1 MSGRYDVAVIGGG
14 HNGLVAAAYLAQAGQ
29 SVVVLEK
36 RPTVGGT
43 ASTIE
48 VAPGYRASSCFQS
61 AETFSPTISR
71 ELNLSGHGLEVSRS
85 RGTSVVALDGQWLL
99 FDGSGHPTG
108 NGSQMLSMADR
119 AAIAELER
127 FLHRTVRALAPLYQE
142 TLPKLQDLGA
152 SDTLDLLRIGWRLR
166 QLGRRDMREAIRF
179 LPMSIRDV
187 VEERFESHILGAAIA
202 GLGLQGGCV
211 GPYAPGTAFV
221 ALHHQIQNP
230 RPLFSGPMFV
240 KGGLGCLSDALSAAA
255 QAAGAEVRTE
265 AEVGLIDTTDAL
277 LQGVTLC
284 NGDHVEA
291 SIVVS
296 DLGPRRTLLSL
307 VDPRKLAPE
316 FINAVSTVRARGGVG
331 VVSFA
336 LDGIPDPPE
345 GSAEVSLSGRVQIG
359 ASVVEQERAFD
370 AMQCGELA
378 EKPFLQLTIPTLA
391 DPGLA
396 PDGKHVATAWVLGV
410 PDNFDSLEESVASGI
425 ETVLPGFTSRVV
437 GFAVATPSD
446 IEERY
451 GATNGCLF
459 GVDVSLD
466 QALFLRP
473 LPGWYRYNTPL
484 RGLYLCGSSTHA
496 GGGITGLP
504 GRNAARRIIED
515 LKAGKVG

>member
-127 FLHRTVRALAPLYQE
+127 FFHRTARALAPLYQE

-265 AEVGLIDTTDAL
+265 AEVGLIATTDAL

-307 VDPRKLAPE
+307 VDPGKLAPE

-425 ETVLPGFTSRVV
+425 ETALPGFTSRVV
-437 GFAVATPSD
+437 GCAVATPSD

-504 GRNAARRIIED
+504 GRNAARQIIED

>member
-1 MSGRYDVAVIGGG
+1 MSGCYDVAVVGGG

-36 RPTVGGT
+36 RPTVGGK

-48 VAPGYRASSCFQS
+48 VAPGYRSSSCFQS
-61 AETFSPTISR
+61 AETFSPTILK
-71 ELNLSGHGLEVSRS
+71 ELDLPGHGLEVSQP
-85 RGTSVVALDGQWLL
+85 RGTSVVAEDGQWLL
-99 FDGSGHPTG
+99 FDGSGHLPS
-108 NGSQMLSMADR
+108 NGSQGVSVADR
-119 AAIAELER
+119 SAIAELER
-127 FLHRTVRALAPLYQE
+127 LLHCTVRALAPLYQAA
-142 TLPKLQDLGA
+142 LPELQDLGA
-152 SDTLDLLRIGWRLR
+152 SDTFDLLRIGWRLR
-166 QLGRRDMREAIRF
+166 RLGRRDMREAIRF
-179 LPMSIRDV
+179 LPMSMRDV

-202 GLGLQGGCV
+202 GLGLQGGCA

-230 RPLFSGPMFV
+230 RPLFSGPVFV
-240 KGGLGCLSDALSAAA
+240 KGGLGCLSDMLSAAA
-255 QAAGAEVRTE
+255 QSSGAVVRTE
-265 AEVGLIDTTDAL
+265 AEVKLIETANGSS
-277 LQGVTLC
+277 QGVTLC
-284 NGDHVEA
+284 NGEHVEA

-296 DLGPRRTLLSL
+296 DLDPQRTLLSL
-307 VDPRKLAPE
+307 VDPRQLSPE

-331 VVSFA
+331 IVSFA
-336 LDGIPDPPE
+336 LDGIPDPPG
-345 GSAEVSLSGRVQIG
+345 GSAELSLSGRVQIG

-378 EKPFLQLTIPTLA
+378 EKPFLQLTIPTLT

-410 PDNFDSLEESVASGI
+410 PNDLDSLEELVASRI
-425 ETVLPGFTSRVV
+425 ETVLPGFASRVV
-437 GFAVATPSD
+437 GCAVAMPSD
-446 IEERY
+446 IEECY

-484 RGLYLCGSSTHA
+484 RGLYLCGSSTHG